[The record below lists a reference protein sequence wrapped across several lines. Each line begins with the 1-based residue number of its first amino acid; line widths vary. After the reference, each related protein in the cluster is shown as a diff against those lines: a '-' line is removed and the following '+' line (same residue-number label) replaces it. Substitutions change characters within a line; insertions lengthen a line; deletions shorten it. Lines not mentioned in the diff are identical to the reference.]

1 MLTNAPKGTK
11 DILPDQIYK
20 WQFIEER
27 FRKICRAYGF
37 REIRTPMFEHTELF
51 QRGVGDT
58 TDIVQK
64 EMYTFDDHAGR
75 SITLKPEGTASV
87 VRSFVEH
94 KTYADVQPTKDY
106 YIIPC
111 FRYEKPQSGRLREFH
126 QVGLE
131 IFGTPDMLADC
142 DVIAIGHDFLDEMGV
157 KDVELR
163 INSVGCPKCRAAY
176 RKALQ
181 DYLRPHFD
189 ELCETCQE
197 RFDRNP
203 MRILDCKSPE
213 DQEIVKDAPLMLDYL
228 CDDCRKAFEEVQD
241 GLRAMGI
248 DFVIDPKI
256 VRGLDYYTKTA
267 FEFVSNKIG
276 AQGTVCGGGRY
287 DNLVEEIGG
296 PATPGVG
303 FGLGI
308 ERLLLLMEA
317 NGYEIPEPDPLDVF
331 ITVMGDKAKLKGLE
345 IIHQLHLAGISAQ
358 MDLMSRNVKGQFKYA
373 ARLGARYTVVI
384 GEDEL
389 DRGVA
394 QLKDMDAHEQTEV
407 ALDDIVDVLKS
418 KTE

>member
-197 RFDRNP
+197 RFERNP

-407 ALDDIVDVLKS
+407 ALDDIVNVLKS